1 MSANEK
7 IRNTHLERKAM
18 VYARQSTLKQLQ
30 EHRESTARQYAL
42 KERALKLGFPEH
54 RVEVIDDDLGKSG
67 SSSDWRVGFQRLAEE
82 VAHGRVGAIFALEVS
97 RLSRSSADW
106 HRLLELC
113 ALTDVVIVDEQAV
126 YCPNDYN
133 DRLLLGLK
141 GQMSEAEQYWMRLR
155 LHGGMLAKARRG
167 ELFFLP
173 AAGYVWDAA
182 SSRFRFDPDER
193 VQRAVRLVF
202 ERFRLDGSAYAV
214 GRYFARSGL
223 ELPSAALR
231 SRELRWLKPR
241 VSHIYCML
249 KNPIYAGAYVFGRNE
264 SRLGLVDGKL
274 RRRKTTKLQ
283 QSAWKVCIKDR
294 HPGYITWEEFTANQQ
309 KLSENRTSMSSTP
322 VRSAAREG
330 RGLLQGLVLCG
341 RCGRRMHTRYPGD
354 GQRSVYQCRPNF
366 IAASPV
372 CFGIAGQSVDRAVEK
387 LFLDAMQPPELELS
401 LAVAREAQAQ
411 AGELDHQW
419 KLRLERLRYDV
430 KVAERRY
437 KAVDAE
443 NRVVARTLEREW
455 EEKLR
460 EAQQAEAEH
469 AQLRQREKVELSD
482 EDRRRVLSLAKNL
495 EQVWRAKS
503 TTHAERKNL
512 LRMLIRAVTLKPVD
526 VPKTL
531 RVQVLWQTGAVSE
544 LTLPRRDKYDSKL
557 TPPEAT
563 RAVRELFNKK
573 MNDAQIVSALNRREV
588 PRLSGA
594 SWDVFAVQRIRYQHG
609 WYTGSSK
616 SNPQPKRRADGSYST
631 HGVAARL
638 RVSMSTVRCWLE
650 SGLLEKSEGGGGP
663 GRPLWFKLDDA
674 IIRRLKSALSRR
686 SSSPEVLQVKEGHY
700 A

>member
-7 IRNTHLERKAM
+7 IRSTHLERKAM

-42 KERALKLGFPEH
+42 KERALNLGFPEH
-54 RVEVIDDDLGKSG
+54 RVEVIDDDLGQSG

-113 ALTDVVIVDEQAV
+113 ALTDVVIIDEQAV

-167 ELFFLP
+167 ELFFFP

-182 SSRFRFDPDER
+182 SARFRFDPDER

-214 GRYFARSGL
+214 GRYIAQSGL
-223 ELPSAALR
+223 ELPSVALM
-231 SRELRWLKPR
+231 SRELRWIKPR

-283 QSAWKVCIKDR
+283 PAAWKVCIKDR

-322 VRSAAREG
+322 VRGAAREG

-341 RCGRRMHTRYPGD
+341 RCGRRMNTRYPGD
-354 GQRSVYQCRPNF
+354 GQRSVYQCRPNI
-366 IAASPV
+366 IAASSV
-372 CFGIAGQSVDRAVEK
+372 CFSIAGQRIDGAVEK

-411 AGELDHQW
+411 GSELERQW
-419 KLRLERLRYDV
+419 KLRVERLRYDV
-430 KVAERRY
+430 KMAERRY

-460 EAQQAEAEH
+460 EVQQAEAEH
-469 AQLRQREKVELSD
+469 EHLRQQEKVELSE
-482 EDRRRVLSLAKNL
+482 EDRRRVLSLARNL
-495 EQVWRAKS
+495 KQVWRAKS

-512 LRMLIRAVTLKPVD
+512 LRMLIREVTLKPVD

-544 LTLPRRDKYDSKL
+544 LTLPRRDKYDGQV
-557 TPPEAT
+557 TPPEVT
-563 RAVRELFNKK
+563 HAVRELFAKK
-573 MNDAQIVSALNRREV
+573 MNDAKIATELSRRGLLRVS
-588 PRLSGA
+588 GGD
-594 SWDVFAVQRIRYQHG
+594 WDVAAVQRIRYAQGLHARSRKG
-609 WYTGSSK
+609 HPAPTQRG
-616 SNPQPKRRADGSYST
+616 DGLYST
-631 HGVAARL
+631 YGVAQRFG
-638 RVSMSTVRCWLE
+638 VTMSAVRCWIE
-650 SGLLEKSEGGGGP
+650 SGLLEKHDGGGGP
-663 GRPLWFKLDDA
+663 GRPLWFKLDDDVVQ
-674 IIRRLKSALSRR
+674 RLKNALGQR
-686 SSSPEVLQVKEGHY
+686 SSPAVCK
-700 A
+700 